1 MQEPVTNNNPA
12 ADGVSTSMSCCWF
25 FFPSS
30 VDSVHHC
37 AKNVSVLITTT
48 RKFNHKNWNKLNVF
62 PLEETRKCTS
72 NWLGGRPSTGPWQN
86 DCSSWWSSTHTAGN
100 GAVFFS
106 VCVEE
111 VELGRVGVKEKP
123 WMDMFCQVKTRS
135 KFPTNNIGSYD
146 LLHTTRHPPI
156 CSPSRPLLS
165 TSSSFFAM
173 VAIDA
178 R

>member
-25 FFPSS
+25 FFLLQLTRSITAPRMLTFY
-30 VDSVHHC
+30 V
-37 AKNVSVLITTT
+37 ITTT

-100 GAVFFS
+100 GAVFS